1 MNSIRLVVGLI
12 IAASGLLWMGQG
24 AGYINWPQSSFML
37 QQTQWIWYGGATLI
51 AGLAL
56 VFLALKGRR

>member
-1 MNSIRLVVGLI
+1 MKNVKLIAGLI
-12 IAASGLLWMGQG
+12 IAAMGLLWMGQG

-37 QQTQWIWYGGATLI
+37 QQTQWIYYGGATFI

-56 VFLALKGRR
+56 VLLALKRR